1 VIKLGVV
8 ALQGAVSEHVELLK
22 AALSKL
28 GVDGAVELVKKPAEL
43 DKVQGIVIPGG
54 ESTVIGRVA
63 ERTGLLKA
71 LRERIEG
78 GLPAFGTCAGAILL
92 AKEVYDAKLG
102 KVQQPLIGV
111 MDIKV
116 VRNYYGRQKES
127 FEVDLEIP
135 AIGGRPF
142 RGVFIR
148 APVIE
153 AVGSKVKV
161 LAVYEGFPVLVQ
173 QDKMLAATFHPE
185 LTSDTRVHEYFVKMC
200 WAEKP
205 RAVL

>member
-1 VIKLGVV
+1 MIKLGVV
-8 ALQGAVSEHVELLK
+8 ALQGAVSEHVESLK
-22 AALSKL
+22 VALSKL
-28 GVDGAVELVKKPAEL
+28 GVDGAVEQVKKPAEL

-63 ERTGLLKA
+63 EKTGLLKA
-71 LRERIEG
+71 LREKIEE
-78 GLPAFGTCAGAILL
+78 GLPVFGTCAGAILL
-92 AKEVYDAKLG
+92 AKEVCDAKLG

-135 AIGGRPF
+135 AIGSRPF

-153 AVGSKVKV
+153 AVGNKVKV

-173 QDKMLAATFHPE
+173 QDEMLAATFHPE
-185 LTSDTRVHEYFVKMC
+185 LTNDTRIHEYFIKN
-200 WAEKP
+200 A
-205 RAVL
+205 LS